1 MKVVVTGGAGMI
13 GRRIVAALLDGAP
26 LTDRQSRRGPVDRIV
41 ALDVVPPEPPLPEDP
56 RLTVVTGPVDDRA
69 LLAQVV
75 DAEVDSVFHL
85 AAVVSAAA
93 EEDFDLGMRANLA
106 GTRALLEACRSAGG
120 APRLVFASSVAA
132 FGGDLPETV
141 TDATTPMPATTYGVT
156 KVIGEYL
163 VNDYSRKGFVDGRSI
178 RLPTVVIR
186 PGRPNRAAST
196 WASSILREPLA
207 GREAVCP
214 VGPDSRMWVLSP
226 RRAVAAFLHAHELE
240 AAAWDGWRV
249 LNLPGVTIS
258 VENSMAALRRI
269 GGDGMVARIRF
280 QPDPFVQRIVDGWP
294 ARFETPRALAMGFV
308 ADADLDAIVRAFVED
323 DLSAQYAFYVP

>member
-13 GRRIVAALLDGAP
+13 GRRIVAALLGGAE
-26 LTDRQSRRGPVDRIV
+26 LTDRQGRRGPVDRIV
-41 ALDVVPPEPPLPEDP
+41 ALDVVPTDPPLPDDP

-69 LLAQVV
+69 LLGRIV

-106 GTRALLEACRSAGG
+106 GTRALLEACRAAGG

-132 FGGDLPETV
+132 FGGDLPDIV
-141 TDATTPMPATTYGVT
+141 TDATMPMPATTYGTT

-163 VNDYSRKGFVDGRSI
+163 VNDYSRKGYVDGRSI

-214 VGPDSRMWVLSP
+214 VRPDSRMWVMSP
-226 RRAVAAFLHAHELE
+226 RRTVAAFLHAHELD
-240 AAAWDGWRV
+240 AAAWGRWHV

-258 VENSMAALRRI
+258 VEESLAALRRTA
-269 GGDGMVARIRF
+269 GAAAAALVRF
-280 QPDPFVQRIVDGWP
+280 QPDPFVQGIVDGWP
-294 ARFETPRALAMGFV
+294 SRFETPRALGMGFA
-308 ADADLDAIVRAFVED
+308 ADRDLDDILQVFIED
-323 DLSAQYAFYVP
+323 DLPAQGAFYAP